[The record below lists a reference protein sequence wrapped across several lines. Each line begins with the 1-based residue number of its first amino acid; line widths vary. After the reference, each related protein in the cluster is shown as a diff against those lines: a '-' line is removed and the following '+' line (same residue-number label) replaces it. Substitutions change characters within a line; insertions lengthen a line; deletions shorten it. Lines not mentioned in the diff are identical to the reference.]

1 MAGKAWFFGGVSVN
15 YADSIEDAAAFAK
28 QALDLL
34 DEHKVPATPQ
44 NFTVWYAYVSGRYPD
59 LVSMLDKL
67 IESDTDFAVDQH
79 GEIYDKFFSNR
90 KEEEALQDASE
101 QIDVQLDGLMD
112 IINEASGEAKDF
124 QDSIQDGLQGLGK
137 TKGLDGITQI
147 MQTLVSQS
155 KKMQAT
161 NNDLQKKLETSS
173 GEIKNLKQHLDDV
186 QKEALTDGLTGIA
199 NRKHFDNALR
209 RMTSEAG
216 ETGKTFCLLITDID
230 HFKAF
235 NDNYGHQ
242 IGDQVIKLVASI
254 LDKTAEEDQLA
265 CRYGGEEFALLLP
278 STELDKA
285 YTIAESIRET
295 VATKRIRNR
304 NTGEEMGNITLSIG
318 LGIYRDGEP
327 VTDLIQRAD
336 ASLYF
341 AKGNGRN
348 QTATENDIDSPAMA
362 S

>member
-1 MAGKAWFFGGVSVN
+1 MD

-67 IESDTDFAVDQH
+67 IGSDTDFPVDQQV
-79 GEIYDKFFSNR
+79 EIYDKFFSTQ

-101 QIDVQLDGLMD
+101 QIDLQLDGIMEVID
-112 IINEASGEAKDF
+112 QASGGAQEF
-124 QDSIQDGLQGLGK
+124 QASIQDGLQGLAK
-137 TKGLDGITQI
+137 SKGLDGITQI

-199 NRKHFDNALR
+199 NRKHFDTALR
-209 RMTSEAG
+209 RMTQEAG
-216 ETGKTFCLLITDID
+216 ESGETFCLLLTDID

-242 IGDQVIKLVASI
+242 IGDQVIKLVAAI
-254 LDKTAEEDQLA
+254 LSKTAQEDQLA
-265 CRYGGEEFALLLP
+265 ARYGGEEFALLLP
-278 STELDKA
+278 STDLDA
-285 YTIAESIRET
+285 AFVIAEQIRET

-304 NTGEEMGNITLSIG
+304 NTGEELGNITLSIG
-318 LGIYRDGEP
+318 LGIYRKDEP

-348 QTATENDIDSPAMA
+348 CTATENQLDSTAMA
-362 S
+362 G

>member
-1 MAGKAWFFGGVSVN
+1 MD

-44 NFTVWYAYVSGRYPD
+44 NFTVWYAYVSGRHPD

-67 IESDTDFAVDQH
+67 IGSETEFPVDQQV
-79 GEIYDKFFSNR
+79 EIYDRFFSNQ
-90 KEEEALQDASE
+90 KEEEALQDASA
-101 QIDVQLDGLMD
+101 QIDLQLDGIMD
-112 IINEASGEAKDF
+112 IISEASGEAKDF
-124 QDSIQDGLQGLGK
+124 QETIQDGMQGLAK
-137 TKGLDGITQI
+137 SKGLDGITQI

-173 GEIKNLKQHLDDV
+173 SEIKSLKQHLDDV

-199 NRKHFDNALR
+199 NRKHFDNSLR

-216 ETGKTFCLLITDID
+216 ETGETFCLLITDID

-242 IGDQVIKLVASI
+242 IGDQVIKLVANI
-254 LDKTAEEDQLA
+254 LSKTAEGDQLA
-265 CRYGGEEFALLLP
+265 CRYGGEEFSLLLP
-278 STELDKA
+278 NTELNVA
-285 YTIAESIRET
+285 HSIAEKIRET

-304 NTGEEMGNITLSIG
+304 NTGEELGNITLSIG
-318 LGIYRDGEP
+318 LGVYRKDEP

-348 QTATENDIDSPAMA
+348 QTATENDIESAAMA
-362 S
+362 G